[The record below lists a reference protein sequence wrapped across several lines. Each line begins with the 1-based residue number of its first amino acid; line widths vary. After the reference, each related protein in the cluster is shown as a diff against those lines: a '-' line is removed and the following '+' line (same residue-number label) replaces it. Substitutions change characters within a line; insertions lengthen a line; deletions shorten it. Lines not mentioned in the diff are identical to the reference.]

1 MVGPLYE
8 FQDKLPILPVPDYKE
23 SAAIYLKSTKPLV
36 KDDAEYAVIEA
47 QVNKFCEAGGI
58 GEKL

>member
-1 MVGPLYE
+1 MAGPLYE

-36 KDDAEYAVIEA
+36 KDEAEYAVIEA
-47 QVNKFCEAGGI
+47 
-58 GEKL
+58 